1 MEFYQYAIAIGGGF
15 IAGGINT
22 LAGNGSAIT
31 LTILT
36 EILNL
41 PPNVANGTNR
51 IGVFF
56 QTSLGAFEFYRNG
69 KLQLQRSGFYIGLT
83 VLGALGGVTAAV
95 LVSNEQ
101 FKAVFSYLL
110 IFMLVTILVKPK
122 RWLRASERGYRL
134 PYWLSIPIFLLLGFY
149 GGFIQMGMGIFFLAA
164 MVLLARYSIIE
175 GNAVKLFVVGL
186 YTVAVIAIFQWRGL
200 IDWRAGLVMAVGQ
213 SAGGWLTANLASR
226 LPHADVWAYRLLVV
240 IVLVAIALAFD
251 VEKWILPFF
260 HLLPT
265 GMCLAHLF

>member
-15 IAGGINT
+15 IAGAINT

-36 EILNL
+36 EVLQL
-41 PPNVANGTNR
+41 PPNLANGTNR

-56 QTSLGAFEFYRNG
+56 QTSLGAFEFYRHG
-69 KLQLQRSGFYIGLT
+69 KLPLQRSRLYIITT
-83 VLGALGGVTAAV
+83 VIGSIAGVAAAV
-95 LVSNEQ
+95 LVTHAQ

-110 IFMLVTILVKPK
+110 VFMLITILVKPA
-122 RWLRASERGYRL
+122 RWLRASEKGFTI
-134 PYWLSIPIFLLLGFY
+134 PVWLSVPLFLALGFY

-186 YTVAVIAIFQWRGL
+186 YTFLVILVFQWRGL
-200 IDWRAGLVMAVGQ
+200 IDWQAGLIMAIGQ

-226 LPHADVWAYRLLVV
+226 LPGANIWAYRLLVV
-240 IVLVAIALAFD
+240 IVVLAILMAFD
-251 VEKWILPFF
+251 VV
-260 HLLPT
+260 
-265 GMCLAHLF
+265 